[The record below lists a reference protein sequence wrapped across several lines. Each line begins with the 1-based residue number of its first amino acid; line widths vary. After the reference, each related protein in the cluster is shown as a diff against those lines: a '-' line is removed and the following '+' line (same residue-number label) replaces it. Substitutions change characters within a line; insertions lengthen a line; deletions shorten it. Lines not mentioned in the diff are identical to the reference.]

1 MANIINNNALR
12 GELRKVVQEEVK
24 KAVPKSQIDALWK
37 WMNKF
42 HERIKILEGK
52 KK

>member
-12 GELRKVVQEEVK
+12 GELRRIVQEEVK
-24 KAVPKSQIDALWK
+24 KEIPRTQIDALWK
-37 WMNKF
+37 WMNKLN
-42 HERIKILEGK
+42 ERIKILEK